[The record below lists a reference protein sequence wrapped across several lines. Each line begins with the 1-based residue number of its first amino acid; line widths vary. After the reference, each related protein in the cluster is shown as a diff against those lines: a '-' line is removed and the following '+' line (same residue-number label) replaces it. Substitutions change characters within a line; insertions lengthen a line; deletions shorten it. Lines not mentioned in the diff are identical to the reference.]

1 MNRARGLRSAVA
13 AAVMLAALAGCG
25 SDNKVGDERLLD
37 FEEQVGDRLGET
49 TTTTAAAVTTTT
61 AGSSQATKPGGGPAG
76 TPTTATTRST
86 AATQPVATTATT
98 APPQAIPALEIFI
111 YDDNAPAPIEPQ
123 YARQYAGSVVRWVNK
138 DSVVRGVKAT
148 TTRFPC
154 ESIAPGASCD
164 FKPGA
169 AGLFDYGDSTRPYV
183 TATLEVLPKE

>member
-1 MNRARGLRSAVA
+1 MKRAPGVRLAVVA
-13 AAVMLAALAGCG
+13 VVMLATLAGCG

-49 TTTTAAAVTTTT
+49 TTTTAPPVTTTT
-61 AGSSQATKPGGGPAG
+61 AGSTQATKPGGGPAG
-76 TPTTATTRST
+76 PATTATTRPTVAT
-86 AATQPVATTATT
+86 AAASTTTT

-123 YARQYAGSVVRWVNK
+123 YARQFVGSVVRWVNK

-154 ESIAPGASCD
+154 ESIPPGGSCD
-164 FKPGA
+164 FKPTA

-183 TATLEVLPKE
+183 NATLEVLPKE

>member
-1 MNRARGLRSAVA
+1 MRLRLRFVAV

-37 FEEQVGDRLGET
+37 FEEQVGERLGET
-49 TTTTAAAVTTTT
+49 TTTTAPPVTTTT
-61 AGSSQATKPGGGPAG
+61 AGATQATKPGGSPAA
-76 TPTTATTRST
+76 TVTTATTRPT
-86 AATQPVATTATT
+86 AATQPTATTATT

-123 YARQYAGSVVRWVNK
+123 YARQFVGSVVRWVNK
-138 DSVVRGVKAT
+138 DTVVRGVKAT

-154 ESIAPGASCD
+154 ESIPPGGSCD
-164 FKPGA
+164 FKPTA

-183 TATLEVLPKE
+183 NATLEVLPKE